1 MIQRKLL
8 RGADVFYSD
17 VWASMK
23 QKEEVA
29 YRRQVF
35 KGFQVDEALMKLAGP
50 KAYLMHCLP
59 AERGVEVTDG
69 VIEAPNSIVILQSQ
83 IVEIYDRHT
92 WKELERSDAVA
103 ERYMY
108 GVR

>member
-35 KGFQVDEALMKLAGP
+35 KGFQV
-50 KAYLMHCLP
+50 
-59 AERGVEVTDG
+59 
-69 VIEAPNSIVILQSQ
+69 ILQSQ